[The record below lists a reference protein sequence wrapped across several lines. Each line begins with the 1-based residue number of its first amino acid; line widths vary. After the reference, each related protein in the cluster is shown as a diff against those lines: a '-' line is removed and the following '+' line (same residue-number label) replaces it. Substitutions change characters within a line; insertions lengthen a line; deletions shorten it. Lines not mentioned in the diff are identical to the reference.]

1 MTQTTTSGWSD
12 SLNET
17 SDIFAIPLEDEAY
30 LVYAPLHGVAFA
42 ATKGLVT
49 ALPSVPAGK
58 PVEAERTGE
67 DDRPGASG
75 DSGADAS
82 VAAFA
87 REAGLLKTPPSPVT
101 RRTGEPSPT
110 EVTLFLTTACNLRCT
125 YCYASAGDTAA
136 TYMTMDVAKRG
147 IDFIVDNA
155 KRQGAPYAGVNYHG
169 GGEPSVHWNL
179 MTESLAYARERAG
192 DLDVIAASAGNGVFT
207 DRQIDWM
214 IANLNGGMSLSFDGL
229 PEVHD
234 KHRPTVQGKGSSP
247 RVMRTMRRFTE
258 ADYPYAVRLTVTAE
272 QIPLLPD
279 SIEFILSNFT
289 PKRVQVEPAYQ
300 LGRHEG
306 KPDAETE
313 DFIVAYREAQARA
326 ARFGHELIY
335 SAARVGTLTNH
346 FCGITQ
352 DNFCLSPSGNVSSC
366 FEAFS
371 EDNEFADV
379 FFYGSQGPG
388 SDGYTFDMDALDR
401 LRGLGVE
408 QRSFCDG
415 CFAKWNCAGD
425 CYHKSLSANGRGEF
439 AGSQRCHITRE
450 LVKDQLLTRIA
461 GSGGLIWRDGHD
473 SESCAV
479 HGGGNE

>member
-1 MTQTTTSGWSD
+1 M
-12 SLNET
+12 NENRGT
-17 SDIFAIPLEDEAY
+17 FGPDIFAIPLEDEAY
-30 LVYAPLHGVAFA
+30 LVYAPLHGAAFA
-42 ATKGLVT
+42 ATKGLVA
-49 ALPSVPAGK
+49 ALPGVLAGEGGDESV
-58 PVEAERTGE
+58 
-67 DDRPGASG
+67 
-75 DSGADAS
+75 
-82 VAAFA
+82 VALA
-87 REAGLLKTPPSPVT
+87 RETGLLRRPPSPVT
-101 RRTGEPSPT
+101 RRQGTPSPT

-136 TYMTMDVAKRG
+136 TYMTTDVAKRG
-147 IDFIVDNA
+147 IDFVIDNA
-155 KRQGAPYAGVNYHG
+155 RQQGAPFAGVNYHG

-234 KHRPTVQGKGSSP
+234 EHRPTVRGTGSSS
-247 RVMRTMRRFTE
+247 RVMHTMRRFTE

-279 SIEFILSNFT
+279 SIEFVLSNFT

-306 KPDAETE
+306 EPDAETE
-313 DFIVAYREAQARA
+313 DFIAAYREAQGRA

-346 FCGITQ
+346 FCGVTQ
-352 DNFCLSPSGNVSSC
+352 DNFCLSPSGNVSAC

-379 FFYGSQGPG
+379 FFYGSQGPDG
-388 SDGYTFDMDALDR
+388 GYTFDMDALDR

-425 CYHKSLSANGRGEF
+425 CYHKSLAANGRGEF

-461 GSGGLIWRDGHD
+461 GSGGLVWRDGQAG
-473 SESCAV
+473 ESCAV
-479 HGGGNE
+479 HGGAE